1 MCSSASCPAC
11 GRAEGQVCP
20 AVTSSYGHGCLRSAE
35 SERLLKSL
43 LFITTLPG
51 EGGMHYRA
59 RVFSAPGLIRA
70 AAEQLAAPQGFT
82 LLPICLAGPWGE
94 GEQEAGGELGLP
106 FVPYRGGCTLRAQPN
121 ARPTRAQ
128 QRRRGCYRC
137 CLPGPVIIA
146 VFSPEQPCPLKEAEG
161 RGITC
166 PTVPACL
173 SATTGAG
180 TGVATTLV
188 TVWAK

>member
-1 MCSSASCPAC
+1 MCSCARCPAC
-11 GRAEGQVCP
+11 GRDFFLWPRLPPKCRKRALAEVPTLYNNLTRGGRDALQSTCFLSTG
-20 AVTSSYGHGCLRSAE
+20 AD
-35 SERLLKSL
+35 KSC
-43 LFITTLPG
+43 G
-51 EGGMHYRA
+51 W
-59 RVFSAPGLIRA
+59 
-70 AAEQLAAPQGFT
+70 QLAAPQGFT
-82 LLPICLAGPWGE
+82 LLPICLAGPWGA
-94 GEQEAGGELGLP
+94 GEQEAGRELGLH